1 MRKFSQYFVIALL
14 VLAQN
19 AYSQSNEAFKG
30 SFKEVIG
37 VGKVKIKLVADAEN
51 FAQIIGSEEESSN
64 VKISF
69 SNNAIKIQA
78 LQFWKGDYI
87 NVEVHYTSLTAI
99 NMDAGAQAYTAS
111 RLTSKNLEISASAG
125 SDVNADLE
133 CDNLNLKSGQGSN
146 IEFTGTADNLNASA
160 NTGAIIDGR
169 KAVAESCTLTSNTG
183 AEITIKTCESMQAKV
198 NTGGIVYYTAKPN
211 DISIKSNTGGEVKL
225 LKK

>member
-1 MRKFSQYFVIALL
+1 MRKFSQYFVLL
-14 VLAQN
+14 LLALAQT
-19 AYSQSNEAFKG
+19 AYSQSNASYKG
-30 SFKEVIG
+30 TFKEVIG
-37 VGKVKIKLVADAEN
+37 VGKVKIKLVPDAEN

-87 NVEVHYTSLTAI
+87 NVEVHYTSLTSI

-111 RLTSKNLEISASAG
+111 RLSSKNLEISASAG
-125 SDVNADLE
+125 SDVNADVE

-146 IEFTGTADNLNASA
+146 IEFTGTADNLSATA
-160 NTGAIIDGR
+160 NTGAIIDGS

-183 AEITIKTCESMQAKV
+183 AEITIKTCESMQGKAS
-198 NTGGIVYYTAKPN
+198 TGGIVYYIIKPN
-211 DISIKSNTGGEVKL
+211 DLSVKKNTGGEVKL
-225 LKK
+225 LNK